1 MRQPTRRQE
10 IRQKKNTHIRPRNV
24 KKKVVVRKDRESSPQ
39 LPLIG
44 NPSKGGL
51 CTREELCVNRIRTK
65 DTHTGKEAAIRLLL
79 ESGKF

>member
-44 NPSKGGL
+44 NPSK
-51 CTREELCVNRIRTK
+51 RWVMYKRRAVRKPYK
-65 DTHTGKEAAIRLLL
+65 DYRHTHR
-79 ESGKF
+79 